1 MMDDK
6 HRNPDGTWNGVGVLS
21 DLTGLP
27 REEVQSIAE
36 RVKANLARLE
46 ACPYHEFEAIAASE
60 AGLRLSRRP
69 RYRCRHCGG
78 EIDSTAYHWHEMG
91 RRERQ

>member
-1 MMDDK
+1 MNDR
-6 HRNPDGTWNGVGVLS
+6 HRNSDDTWFGIPVLY
-21 DLTGLP
+21 DLTSPP
-27 REEVQSIAE
+27 RLEVQSTAE
-36 RVKANLARLE
+36 RVKANHARLE

-69 RYRCRHCGG
+69 RYCCRHCGG